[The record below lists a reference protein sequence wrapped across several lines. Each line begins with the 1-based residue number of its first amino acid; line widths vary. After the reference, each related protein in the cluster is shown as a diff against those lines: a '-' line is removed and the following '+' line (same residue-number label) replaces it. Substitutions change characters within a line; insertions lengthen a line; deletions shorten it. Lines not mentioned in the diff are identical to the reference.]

1 MNESNS
7 ESRSPALA
15 GALLPPLAG
24 PAAPLPR
31 GLLTQPR
38 PRQMI
43 EMTHAPRG
51 PPRPPRNAPLGA
63 LGVGT
68 PPEILA
74 NKFPEG
80 PCPAPWGPGRP
91 AGPLWM
97 TGGSSRIEI
106 V

>member
-1 MNESNS
+1 MNESSS

-31 GLLTQPR
+31 GLTLSSTSFYHTWK
-38 PRQMI
+38 
-43 EMTHAPRG
+43 THAPRG
-51 PPRPPRNAPLGA
+51 PPRPPRNEPLGA

-91 AGPLWM
+91 AGAL
-97 TGGSSRIEI
+97 
-106 V
+106 